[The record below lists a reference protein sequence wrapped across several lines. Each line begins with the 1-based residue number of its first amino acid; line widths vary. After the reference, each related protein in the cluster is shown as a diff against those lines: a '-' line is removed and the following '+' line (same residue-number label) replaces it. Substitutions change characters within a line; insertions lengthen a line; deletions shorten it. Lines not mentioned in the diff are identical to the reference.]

1 MGVGAGERSGRQL
14 DRSFS
19 RDDVETPLRSA
30 AADVV
35 QLECVF
41 FLNGLLV
48 FSVSRMR
55 RY

>member
-1 MGVGAGERSGRQL
+1 MGRQL

-19 RDDVETPLRSA
+19 KDDVETLLRSV

-35 QLECVF
+35 QLDC

-48 FSVSRMR
+48 FSVSQMR